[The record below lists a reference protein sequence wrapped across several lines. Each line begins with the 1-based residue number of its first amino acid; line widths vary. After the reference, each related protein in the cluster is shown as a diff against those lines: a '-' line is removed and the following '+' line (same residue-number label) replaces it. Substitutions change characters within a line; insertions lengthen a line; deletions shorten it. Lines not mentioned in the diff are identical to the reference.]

1 MMFISC
7 QILLV
12 LLEAIRGVPDR
23 LARVVRHSVDAL
35 CGDFGHEGVEVSSRL
50 CRILHL
56 SRVGGTLP
64 HQSIELF
71 MLVAPF
77 HVRRSPQHLKLLVM
91 ALSRLHMHDAGRV
104 LRVDTLFVLARLG
117 DSTFR
122 DT

>member
-23 LARVVRHSVDAL
+23 LARVVRHSVDTL

-56 SRVGGTLP
+56 SRVGGTLS
-64 HQSIELF
+64 HQSVKLF

-77 HVRRSPQHLKLLVM
+77 HVRRSP
-91 ALSRLHMHDAGRV
+91 
-104 LRVDTLFVLARLG
+104 
-117 DSTFR
+117 
-122 DT
+122 